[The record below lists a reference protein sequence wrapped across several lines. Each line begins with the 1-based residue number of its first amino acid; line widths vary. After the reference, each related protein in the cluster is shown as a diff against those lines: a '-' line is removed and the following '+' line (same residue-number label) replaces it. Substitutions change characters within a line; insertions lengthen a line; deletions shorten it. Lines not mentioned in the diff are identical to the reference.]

1 MNSKFDNP
9 MSRRGV
15 LKTGLIAAAATVV
28 PTATAGIAGTAAKP
42 QAAKKTA
49 ALNPSSSYSKPIVE
63 TTSGKVRGYTSNGI
77 HTFKG
82 IPYGAPTGGERR
94 FLPPAKPEPWAGVR
108 SCLSYGHACPSLL
121 PAVYGNADNK
131 PTSDEDAFLLYRSYG
146 SQGYGEDCLRLN
158 VWTPATGSGKRPVL
172 VYMHGGGYVAG
183 CSNDLLSYDG
193 ENLARRHDVVVV
205 THNHRL
211 NVFGFLNLSELSE
224 KYSDSGNLCMLDQVA
239 VLEWVRNNIANFGGD
254 GSRVTIFGQS
264 GGGGKVSTLMA
275 MPAAK
280 GLFHRAIVQSG
291 AISGMGIRQPSGD
304 VAGALLNELGI
315 SRSNVDEIQKVPV
328 DRLVSATFSVL
339 MKSPAGKSGAIGL
352 LGSFSP
358 VADGRNIPTNSWEKV
373 APDVSAN
380 VPLIIGTNLNESVN
394 GVDNKDTEMDNAE
407 LMERLTERYRDKAAE
422 IAAAYRLEHPKE
434 SPFGIWAAIS
444 ASGARRAAMR
454 QAEKK
459 TALMAAP
466 AYHYVYC
473 WRTPALD
480 GRPGTFHSAEI
491 AMVFD
496 NADKCVNYS
505 CGSAEGLALSST
517 MSRAWT
523 SFARTGNPNHPGMA
537 EWPAFDKQ
545 TQSTVLFN
553 VPSTIKRDFEGPG
566 LRLLA
571 EFPEPRLGL

>member
-1 MNSKFDNP
+1 MNSQFKNSI
-9 MSRRGV
+9 SRRAV
-15 LKTGLIAAAATVV
+15 LRTGFTAAAAATIV
-28 PTATAGIAGTAAKP
+28 PTAVAGAAATTKP
-42 QAAKKTA
+42 QAAMPAA
-49 ALNPSSSYSKPIVE
+49 ALNPYSSYSKPVVE

-94 FLPPAKPEPWAGVR
+94 FLAPAKPEPWAGVR

-121 PAVYGNADNK
+121 PAVWGSADNK
-131 PTSDEDAFLLYRSYG
+131 STSDEDAFLLYRSYG

-158 VWTPATGSGKRPVL
+158 VWTPATFSGKRPVL
-172 VYMHGGGYVAG
+172 VFMHGGGYVAG

-193 ENLARRHDVVVV
+193 ENLAKRHDVVVV

-239 VLEWVRNNIANFGGD
+239 VLEWVRDNIANFGGD
-254 GSRVTIFGQS
+254 SSNVTIFGQS

-304 VAGALLNELGI
+304 VAAALLDELGI
-315 SRSNVDEIQKVPV
+315 SRSKVDEIQKVPV

-358 VADGRNIPTNSWEKV
+358 VADGRNIPANAWEKD
-373 APDVSAN
+373 APSISAN

-394 GVDNKDTEMDNAE
+394 GVDNQDTEMDNAE
-407 LMERLTERYRDKAAE
+407 LMKRLTERYRDKAAE
-422 IAAAYRLEHPKE
+422 IATAYRLEHPKE

-459 TALMAAP
+459 ATLNAAP

-523 SFARTGNPNHPGMA
+523 SFARTGNPNHPGMV

-545 TQSTVLFN
+545 TKPAMLFN
-553 VPSTIKRDFEGPG
+553 TPPTIKQDFEGAG
-566 LRLLA
+566 LRLLE
-571 EFPEPRLGL
+571 EFSEPKLGL